1 MHHYFYRC
9 YLIRNDPLIAVSH
22 SLQTLGIRKH
32 SIVAE
37 QHLAPETKLRSK
49 LHVGIGG
56 EREPN
61 GLTPASRRRPATTF
75 LYQIRRPLERILHPR
90 EPVG

>member
-9 YLIRNDPLIAVSH
+9 SLIHNDPLIAVSL
-22 SLQTLGIRKH
+22 SLQKLGIREH

-49 LHVGIGG
+49 LHVGIDLK
-56 EREPN
+56 REP
-61 GLTPASRRRPATTF
+61 
-75 LYQIRRPLERILHPR
+75 
-90 EPVG
+90 